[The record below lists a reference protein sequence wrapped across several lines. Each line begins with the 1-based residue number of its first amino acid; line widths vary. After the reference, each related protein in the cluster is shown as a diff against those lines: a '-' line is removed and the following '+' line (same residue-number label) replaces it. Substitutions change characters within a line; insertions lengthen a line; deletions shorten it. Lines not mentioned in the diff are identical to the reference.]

1 MGLSLYVLV
10 DTYFIANGIGKD
22 GLIALNLVIP
32 IYSGVLSALGLLIAT
47 GVGTLYS
54 IYLGSGKKEE
64 GQRLFTQVFI
74 VGIIIG
80 VLLSIFGVGFSKDI
94 VKLLGATGRLISL
107 SSSYLK
113 TLFAFSIAFILNS
126 IMLSMVRNDGNPKL
140 AMLAMIS
147 GNVGNIIL
155 DYIFIVPFK
164 MGMFGAAL
172 ATGISPVISLG
183 ILSIHILQR
192 QNNFKLIKT
201 KLNLDQIRK
210 VLIVGVPAFISEFSV
225 GIVILMFNL
234 VIIKIVGDIG
244 VAAYGIMANISLVFT
259 AMFTGIGQGIQP
271 IISVSYGAKKEAN
284 IKKILFS
291 GCTLALVLG
300 IAFYL
305 VCIIYPE
312 PIIGAFNSEN
322 NVVLYDIAKKG
333 MRLYFTAFVLMG
345 MNVVVISF
353 FSSIAKSKPAFI
365 ISMIRGFIVIIPAI
379 FILPTFMGINGV
391 WVIVPLVELFAF
403 IVGSCMIVSFFKKA
417 KTLQMK

>member
-1 MGLSLYVLV
+1 
-10 DTYFIANGIGKD
+10 
-22 GLIALNLVIP
+22 
-32 IYSGVLSALGLLIAT
+32 
-47 GVGTLYS
+47 
-54 IYLGSGKKEE
+54 
-64 GQRLFTQVFI
+64 
-74 VGIIIG
+74 
-80 VLLSIFGVGFSKDI
+80 
-94 VKLLGATGRLISL
+94 
-107 SSSYLK
+107 
-113 TLFAFSIAFILNS
+113 
-126 IMLSMVRNDGNPKL
+126 MLSMVRNDGNPKL

-183 ILSIHILQR
+183 ILSIHIIQR

-210 VLIVGVPAFISEFSV
+210 VLIVGIPAFISEFSV